1 MVNMVSPNRR
11 DYMKGTEHFKTAIQS
26 YLDKISEKDPLFKKT
41 MEKENKNI
49 DDCITYILNTVQKT
63 GANGFAEAEIYGM
76 ALHYYDE
83 DKLDIGKEI
92 QAQVIINRHV
102 ELTDEEIS
110 ELKQKAREDVVN
122 AERKRMTEK
131 NSPKKTSDAYLKD
144 KKEEKADESQ
154 PTLF

>member
-1 MVNMVSPNRR
+1 
-11 DYMKGTEHFKTAIQS
+11 MKGTEHFKTAIQS

-83 DKLDIGKEI
+83 DKLDIGKKIE
-92 QAQVIINRHV
+92 AQVIVNRHV
-102 ELTDEEIS
+102 ELTDEEKA
-110 ELKQKAREDVVN
+110 ELKEKAKQDVID
-122 AERKRMTEK
+122 AERARLTAK
-131 NSPKKTSDAYLKD
+131 PKKTSDVYKGTE
-144 KKEEKADESQ
+144 KKKVSEEAQQS
-154 PTLF
+154 LF